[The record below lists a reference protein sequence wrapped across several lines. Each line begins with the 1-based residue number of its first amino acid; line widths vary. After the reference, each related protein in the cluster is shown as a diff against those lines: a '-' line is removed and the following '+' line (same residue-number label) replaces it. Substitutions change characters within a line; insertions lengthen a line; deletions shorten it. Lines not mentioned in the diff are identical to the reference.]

1 MVFCFLGG
9 NDMEEKRF
17 YVGQKYEFDKTIS
30 DEDVK
35 KFAEVTGDFNPLHL
49 DEEFAKTTMFGGRI
63 AHGMIGAGIIS
74 GGLAM
79 YLPGTGTTYLGQEL
93 SFKNPV
99 RIGETIHV
107 ELEIMELIPKKKFD
121 IAKIRTTCTNSKGEI
136 VIDGTAT
143 VIPPRA

>member
-1 MVFCFLGG
+1 
-9 NDMEEKRF
+9 MEEKKF

-74 GGLAM
+74 
-79 YLPGTGTTYLGQEL
+79 
-93 SFKNPV
+93 S
-99 RIGETIHV
+99 
-107 ELEIMELIPKKKFD
+107 
-121 IAKIRTTCTNSKGEI
+121 
-136 VIDGTAT
+136 
-143 VIPPRA
+143 

>member
-9 NDMEEKRF
+9 NEMEEKRF

>member
-1 MVFCFLGG
+1 
-9 NDMEEKRF
+9 MEEKKF

-121 IAKIRTTCTNSKGEI
+121 IAKIRTTCINSKGEI

>member
-17 YVGQKYEFDKTIS
+17 YVGQKYEFDKNIS